1 MSILVTRPSP
11 AGEQLVSRLRAL
23 GQVAWSFPLIEFSPG
38 RELSAL
44 ADQMNTLQDGDL
56 LFALSQH
63 AVEFAHAQLQQQDM
77 AWPTAPGY
85 FAIGRTTALALHT
98 VSGADVRY
106 PLDREITEVLLQLPE
121 LQTVAGKRALIL
133 RGNGGRELLGET
145 LRERG
150 ANVTFVECYQRC
162 AKHYDGAEE
171 AMRWHARGINTLVVT
186 SGEMLQQLWAL
197 IPLWYRENWLLRCRL
212 LVVSERLANQARE
225 LGWQDIRIAD
235 NADNDAA
242 RITITLKWEAI
253 MTEHDKSSAVIEET
267 RETVETTP
275 QPETTEK
282 TAEKKNGSNKTSLT
296 LSAIAIAI
304 ALAAGA
310 GLYGL
315 VKQQSANQTSTS
327 DALVNQLTALQKE
340 QETQKT
346 ELEAV
351 IKQQA
356 AALAE
361 ANSKQEELTKQLGE
375 VQQKVATISG
385 TDAKTWLLS
394 QADFLVKLA
403 GRKLWSD
410 QDVTTAAA
418 LLKSADASL
427 ADMNDPS
434 LIAARRAITED
445 IASLSA
451 VSQVDYDG
459 IILKVN
465 QLSNQIDN
473 LQLADNNDDDSPM
486 DSDGTE
492 LSSSLSEWRINLQK
506 SWQNFMDSFI
516 TIRRRDETAVPLL
529 APNQD
534 IYLRENIRSRLLVAA
549 QAVPRHQEETYK
561 QALDNVSTWVRAYY
575 NTDDATTTA
584 FLEDIDK
591 LSQQNITMNVPDKL
605 TSQPILEKLMQ
616 TRVRN
621 LLAQPGV
628 PAEQTGGAAP
638 APAPAPESAPQ
649 GE

>member
-1 MSILVTRPSP
+1 
-11 AGEQLVSRLRAL
+11 
-23 GQVAWSFPLIEFSPG
+23 
-38 RELSAL
+38 
-44 ADQMNTLQDGDL
+44 
-56 LFALSQH
+56 
-63 AVEFAHAQLQQQDM
+63 
-77 AWPTAPGY
+77 
-85 FAIGRTTALALHT
+85 
-98 VSGADVRY
+98 
-106 PLDREITEVLLQLPE
+106 
-121 LQTVAGKRALIL
+121 
-133 RGNGGRELLGET
+133 
-145 LRERG
+145 
-150 ANVTFVECYQRC
+150 
-162 AKHYDGAEE
+162 
-171 AMRWHARGINTLVVT
+171 
-186 SGEMLQQLWAL
+186 
-197 IPLWYRENWLLRCRL
+197 
-212 LVVSERLANQARE
+212 
-225 LGWQDIRIAD
+225 
-235 NADNDAA
+235 
-242 RITITLKWEAI
+242 
-253 MTEHDKSSAVIEET
+253 MTEQEKTSAVVEET
-267 RETVETTP
+267 RETVDITP

-282 TAEKKNGSNKTSLT
+282 TAEKKNGNKTSLA

-304 ALAAGA
+304 ALAAGV

-315 VKQQSANQTSTS
+315 VKQQGSSLTTTS
-327 DALVNQLTALQKE
+327 DALVTQLTALQKA

-346 ELEAV
+346 ELEGV

-356 AALAE
+356 EQLAQ
-361 ANSKQEELTKQLGE
+361 ADKKQEELTKQLGE

-434 LIAARRAITED
+434 LITARRAITED
-445 IASLSA
+445 ITSLSA

-473 LQLADNNDDDSPM
+473 LRLADNNDDDAPM

-516 TIRRRDETAVPLL
+516 TVRRRDETAVPLL

-534 IYLRENIRSRLLVAA
+534 VYLRENIRARLLVAA

-575 NTDDATTTA
+575 DTSDASTAA
-584 FLEDIDK
+584 FLDDIDK
-591 LSQQNITMNVPDKL
+591 LSQQNITMDVPDKL
-605 TSQPILEKLMQ
+605 ASQPILEKLMQ

-628 PAEQTGGAAP
+628 AAEASPAAAE
-638 APAPAPESAPQ
+638 PAPESAPQ